1 MVGLGLKLRYIA
13 AVLTVGA
20 LLTAA
25 VAVVTRY
32 SAAAEHEKLRAV
44 DEQLDAIPA
53 PDPRLAAAQERL
65 HEVVE
70 DVYDGQT
77 VNIAIAGGLLTLM
90 AGIVVL
96 LIMVR
101 IDRALVTLMDNA
113 QSIGRG
119 RYAEPIAVS
128 GVAETAAL
136 ESSLEQM
143 RQALTTTTISRD
155 FLDDVLNG
163 IKDAVLVMTT
173 DGRMRPPQP
182 HRGESAVGSVR
193 SMRLAMSTSRPQA
206 LQRAVQMLPW
216 SSRTR
221 LLPARWCILSM
232 FCVTTSK
239 DGKLSSN
246 LAIARCA
253 ALGSE
258 SRTPT

>member
-1 MVGLGLKLRYIA
+1 MVGLGLKLRYVA

-25 VAVVTRY
+25 VAVVTHY
-32 SAAAEHEKLRAV
+32 SETAEHEKLRAV

-53 PDPRLAAAQERL
+53 LDPRLAAAQEQL
-65 HEVVE
+65 HGVVE
-70 DVYDGQT
+70 EVSDGQT

-90 AGIVVL
+90 AGMVVL

-101 IDRALVTLMDNA
+101 IDRALVALMDNA

-173 DGRMRPPQP
+173 DGRMRT
-182 HRGESAVGSVR
+182 AN
-193 SMRLAMSTSRPQA
+193 AA
-206 LQRAVQMLPW
+206 A
-216 SSRTR
+216 TR
-221 LLPARWCILSM
+221 LFGMPEQRNSDTHPERPDDSGVGAHLVARSR
-232 FCVTTSK
+232 
-239 DGKLSSN
+239 
-246 LAIARCA
+246 AR
-253 ALGSE
+253 
-258 SRTPT
+258 